1 MDLPSNYGYAGETK
15 TFIAYDSAKF
25 HVSVSDP
32 DYKRQLRERE
42 QRGQIPRRYIRDSN
56 YTICRVRLA
65 DSPST
70 ELVLV
75 SWLTDECASATK
87 NQTAF
92 RRMTSFVTSLARD
105 EHVPVVVGG
114 TFRLGG
120 EYARTVAPKS
130 LAVADRGPAETKAHR
145 ESSMFV
151 CSDSLQVRP
160 SVSAV
165 SCPAKLCVED
175 DVYVKTCDVFYWD
188 PLFANVSVYVPV
200 PETASDDESDAIP
213 CNETEPNGTPTMTNG
228 VDNMDGGR
236 DDNKETNGSVQN
248 GYFSSTTK
256 QTNAAFTPEELYDES
271 LVQNAPTCYLS

>member
-25 HVSVSDP
+25 QVSLTDP
-32 DYKRQLRERE
+32 DYKRQLREQE

-56 YTICRVRLA
+56 YTICRVQLV

-75 SWLTDECASATK
+75 SWLTDECGSVAK

-114 TFRLGG
+114 TFRLGA

-130 LAVADRGPAETKAHR
+130 FGVCDRGPAEMKAHR
-145 ESSMFV
+145 EASMFV

-160 SVSAV
+160 SVSAA

-188 PLFANVSVYVPV
+188 PLFANVSVYVPM
-200 PETASDDESDAIP
+200 PDTTGGDESDATP
-213 CNETEPNGTPTMTNG
+213 CSETEHNGTPTMANG

-236 DDNKETNGSVQN
+236 DDDTKATNGTVQN
-248 GYFSSTTK
+248 GYFNATK